1 MDKTGHAINEKGYM
15 IDHNTGDIIEN
26 YTGKKLFNAADIDEK
41 GEIPQ
46 PFCLEKYNFNPHDLM
61 GDLDYQFD

>member
-41 GEIPQ
+41 GEIP
-46 PFCLEKYNFNPHDLM
+46 
-61 GDLDYQFD
+61 